1 MDYTPNGYNG
11 NPQGGFEQNSP
22 FYGGYMPPNKKPPHF
37 VPHDV
42 WSREKVNLRRLSI
55 MAGCAVLAFILL
67 STGYVLFF
75 QGITTLLVRLDVV
88 TDSELSAIMNSASF
102 NYLYSLLYSVFIV
115 GGPFFIIGAVAH
127 KRGYLGTI
135 PLGKPKYSKYLP
147 VVVIGAFGICL
158 FGNIITA
165 YLDSFIEVV
174 SGFEVAMPETPD
186 PEKTFLDIFL
196 YFLSTA
202 AVPALIEEMI
212 MRGIIMQPLRR
223 YGDWFAIFVS
233 SMIFGLMHCNLL
245 QIPFAFIAGVAIGYA
260 VVTTESLWTGVL
272 IHFCNN
278 AFSVALSLVV
288 TFCGEDSS
296 AAYVCNSL
304 FYVLIAVGVG
314 CAFLYV
320 KKINRTA
327 MKKSPLVN
335 QGKDFIGMPNPFSAK
350 VSNGTLFGTYIATF
364 PMIAAIIAVIYETV
378 VTLVILG

>member
-11 NPQGGFEQNSP
+11 NSQGGFEPNSP
-22 FYGGYMPPNKKPPHF
+22 FYMYTPPGKKFPHF

-42 WSREKVNLRRLSI
+42 WNNEKVKIRRLSV
-55 MAGCAVLAFILL
+55 MAGCAVVAFILL
-67 STGYVLFF
+67 STVYVLFF
-75 QGITTLLVRLDVV
+75 QGITSLLVQFGVMEE
-88 TDSELSAIMNSASF
+88 SALSAVKNSASF
-102 NYLYSLLYSVFIV
+102 NYLYSLLYSVFVV
-115 GGPFFIIGAVAH
+115 GVPFFVIGAIAH
-127 KRGYLGTI
+127 KKGYLDTI
-135 PLGKPKYSKYLP
+135 PLGKPRYFNFLP
-147 VVVIGAFGICL
+147 VIVVGAFGICL
-158 FGNIITA
+158 LGNIITA

-186 PEKTFLDIFL
+186 PEKNVLDIFL

-202 AVPALIEEMI
+202 VVPALIEELI

-223 YGDWFAIFVS
+223 YGDWFAILVS

-260 VVTTESLWTGVL
+260 VITTESLWTGVL
-272 IHFCNN
+272 IHFLNN
-278 AFSVALSLVV
+278 AYSVALSLVV
-288 TFCGEDSS
+288 TFCGEYS
-296 AAYVCNSL
+296 AAVYICNGL

-350 VSNGTLFGTYIATF
+350 VSNGTLFGTYLATF